1 MCVIGYATVK
11 QSEAQFRLR
20 QSGTATPPTP
30 STPYTSAPSSST
42 SRVTLKDIMAQLQD
56 TDARLNILSDE
67 LCQVNT
73 RVSCIARRQ
82 AEMGSYT
89 MPSTPVAF
97 ADESDGSDD
106 SDDDDATASEDD
118 ADGDASSSDTDE
130 MST

>member
-82 AEMGSYT
+82 AEMDGYT
-89 MPSTPVAF
+89 MPSTLMAF
-97 ADESDGSDD
+97 ADESDGG
-106 SDDDDATASEDD
+106 DDDATTSDDEDD
-118 ADGDASSSDTDE
+118 GNASSPSDDE
-130 MST
+130 MFT

>member
-42 SRVTLKDIMAQLQD
+42 SRVTLKDIMAHLQD

-89 MPSTPVAF
+89 MPSTHAAF
-97 ADESDGSDD
+97 ANESDGPDIV
-106 SDDDDATASEDD
+106 DDATTSDDED
-118 ADGDASSSDTDE
+118 DGDASSLSDDE